1 MSLMRSVTGRGA
13 AVALAL
19 LTAAG
24 PAPASALPPL
34 SKNDY
39 VVERL
44 LAGRV
49 ADRIRTLCPEIS
61 PRMVRAYMELRA
73 LKKWAVGQGYA
84 AGDIDAFVKDG
95 AAKAVLKARAE
106 AYMAANGAS
115 DADGA
120 CALGRAEIAKGSLIG
135 NLLYEN

>member
-1 MSLMRSVTGRGA
+1 MRKLTGRDGLAALAVA
-13 AVALAL
+13 AVLAG
-19 LTAAG
+19 G

-34 SKNDY
+34 SENDY

-49 ADRIRTLCPEIS
+49 ADRIRTLCPDIS
-61 PRMVRAYMELRA
+61 PRLIRAYMELRA

-84 AGDIDAFVKDG
+84 AEEIDAFVKDG
-95 AAKAVLKARAE
+95 AAKAALKAKAE
-106 AYMAANGAS
+106 NYLAANNATA
-115 DADGA
+115 ADGA